1 MRIHHKQHR
10 PRLPLAHRGRRPR
23 FFPAP
28 GTDELV
34 SMVLE
39 LTSELWVLKKRLYT
53 LEQVADQEGG
63 SLPDRIEGYRMSPDE
78 AAELDQRQQE
88 LIRTVLRSLETDP
101 AERRRVQQEMAA
113 LGLAEGTAQPA

>member
-1 MRIHHKQHR
+1 MRIHHTRSR

-39 LTSELWVLKKRLYT
+39 LTSELWVLKKRLHT
-53 LEQVADQEGG
+53 LEQVADRKGG
-63 SLPDRIEGYRMSPDE
+63 SLAERIEAYEPSADE
-78 AAELDQRQQE
+78 AAELDRRQQE

-101 AERRRVQQEMAA
+101 AERRRVQQEMVA
-113 LGLAEGTAQPA
+113 LGVAEGTAQPA